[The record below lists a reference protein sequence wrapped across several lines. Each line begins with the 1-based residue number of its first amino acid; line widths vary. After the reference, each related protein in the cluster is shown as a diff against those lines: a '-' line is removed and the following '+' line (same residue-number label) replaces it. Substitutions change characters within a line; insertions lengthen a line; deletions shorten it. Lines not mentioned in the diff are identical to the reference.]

1 MYSEGVMNQNT
12 DFLNVASHDIDPIA
26 FGLDK
31 SLDLS
36 PVSLLSKDS
45 FSGPFLLFFLV
56 LSDSWSFC
64 SLISSDCLPY
74 FYQLFRREARKISQP
89 IVILNNQKL

>member
-1 MYSEGVMNQNT
+1 MSSVGAWQNVIEEFSVLKPIFLVMYSEGVMNQNT

-56 LSDSWSFC
+56 LSDS
-64 SLISSDCLPY
+64 
-74 FYQLFRREARKISQP
+74 
-89 IVILNNQKL
+89 